1 MQERMDDIGFG
12 GYKLIQNTGQFCY
25 GIDAVLLADFS
36 KALAEDVIADLGTGT
51 GILPLILH
59 HKSGAK
65 RIAGIEKQIDA
76 CELAVR
82 NASINGLSHVLEFFC
97 IDVLDVKS
105 TFQPGQFS
113 LVVTNP
119 PYTEQGC
126 GPQSPTSAKKAARH
140 ETTAKLADFIAAAEY
155 LLAPSGSFCLV
166 HRPSRLVDI
175 ISCCRVHHL
184 EPKRLRFVAPKE
196 GESPNIV
203 LVQCVK
209 NGGKELY
216 VEPTLYVR
224 DSSGEYTCEIDAI
237 YERVPK

>member
-1 MQERMDDIGFG
+1 MQERMDHIGFG
-12 GYKLIQNTGQFCY
+12 GYKLIQNTRHFCY

-36 KALAEDVIADLGTGT
+36 RASAEDIVADLGTGT
-51 GILPLILH
+51 GIIPLIIH

-65 RIAGIEKQIDA
+65 RIAGIEKQADA

-82 NASINGLSHVLEFFC
+82 NASINGLSKELEFFC

-105 TFQPGQFS
+105 TFKPGEFS

-126 GPQSPTSAKKAARH
+126 GPLSPSSVKQTARH
-140 ETTAKLADFIAAAEY
+140 ESTAKLSDFIAAAHY
-155 LLAPSGSFCLV
+155 LLGPLGSFCIV
-166 HRPSRLVDI
+166 HRPSRLVDL
-175 ISCCRVHHL
+175 ISCCRAHRL
-184 EPKRLRFVAPKE
+184 EPKRLRFVSPKP
-196 GESPNIV
+196 GEPPNIV

-209 NGGKELY
+209 NGGRELY

-224 DSSGEYTCEIDAI
+224 DSSGEYTGEIEAI
-237 YERVPK
+237 YERNTK